1 MHHRDTTEGP
11 SYQEVT
17 DTPGAPC
24 ASFVADGAGAAFFQA
39 FKPLQKLVSLL
50 CLALSHL
57 QTVNFQN
64 HMSGFCLVFESH
76 SPIQGHSFLAAQFGI
91 RTSRAVLCPAR
102 WSPSCANTAKLTFL
116 ELFHCVAPYLPYSSP
131 NSSTPCLPKLPSF
144 SHQLR
149 ATVMPRVGTSFPA
162 LWSEKSPQEE
172 TQSSLWA
179 HPGCFPI
186 QELESRF
193 CSACCPLSENNCF
206 TYFVQ
211 FSSCLQQKGRSS
223 YSIII
228 RNGNLFYLL

>member
-102 WSPSCANTAKLTFL
+102 WSPSCANTAKLTISGAL
-116 ELFHCVAPYLPYSSP
+116 SLCSSLPSIL
-131 NSSTPCLPKLPSF
+131 LPKFQHPL
-144 SHQLR
+144 
-149 ATVMPRVGTSFPA
+149 
-162 LWSEKSPQEE
+162 SPQ
-172 TQSSLWA
+172 TPIFLSPASCDCHAPCGDL
-179 HPGCFPI
+179 FP
-186 QELESRF
+186 
-193 CSACCPLSENNCF
+193 CS
-206 TYFVQ
+206 VV
-211 FSSCLQQKGRSS
+211 
-223 YSIII
+223 
-228 RNGNLFYLL
+228 